1 MMKIQNYQLLV
12 QLNINFICMK
22 LGNWN
27 EGEICQSFRGFAQI
41 HKNFTFLRFCIDAI
55 INCFYP
61 SEKLHKYIIQS
72 YILSLG
78 PSWSWSY
85 GSWIYNYLCN
95 QYLSPPKLWVRTP
108 FITIIIMWS
117 SLSVTC
123 DKSVVFSGYSDFLQ
137 R

>member
-41 HKNFTFLRFCIDAI
+41 HKNFSFLRCCIDAI

-61 SEKLHKYIIQS
+61 SEKLHKYII
-72 YILSLG
+72 Y
-78 PSWSWSY
+78 
-85 GSWIYNYLCN
+85 
-95 QYLSPPKLWVRTP
+95 
-108 FITIIIMWS
+108 FIS
-117 SLSVTC
+117 NNKVTFYPWGHRGR
-123 DKSVVFSGYSDFLQ
+123 DRMVVGFTTTYAINTYHH
-137 R
+137 